1 MGGGTS
7 RRRLVPSHNSHLRD
21 LPRRLKAASRRPRR
35 LAACEWWT
43 GRPGGGTL
51 SSDAPGELVA
61 QPRLCSRL
69 DRLETSGA
77 SPHRREAEPRAP
89 ASGASRVL
97 ESARRAASTAPGES
111 AHRRGATLRTH
122 QRRAGDRR
130 PPTADRC
137 ASRCRYGD
145 SGCVRPQLGACSGLG
160 QQRADQPGEA
170 AVGVPKQHPVRL
182 QAASG
187 ASRAGIPALLSVLA
201 ETQPL
206 DLHG

>member
-97 ESARRAASTAPGES
+97 ESARRASSTAPGES
-111 AHRRGATLRTH
+111 AHRRGATLRTTNGGL
-122 QRRAGDRR
+122 A
-130 PPTADRC
+130 TAARC

-145 SGCVRPQLGACSGLG
+145 NGCVRPQLGACSGRAV
-160 QQRADQPGEA
+160 QQRDQPGEA

-187 ASRAGIPALLSVLA
+187 ASRAGIPALLSVVA

>member
-69 DRLETSGA
+69 DRLRRPARHLTAARLRPG
-77 SPHRREAEPRAP
+77 HRRQEQAGCSSQPVERLPPRP
-89 ASGASRVL
+89 ASQP
-97 ESARRAASTAPGES
+97 TAVKPRCG
-111 AHRRGATLRTH
+111 
-122 QRRAGDRR
+122 
-130 PPTADRC
+130 PPTA
-137 ASRCRYGD
+137 GW
-145 SGCVRPQLGACSGLG
+145 RPPPGARVAVGTATTGAFARSSEPAPVWAV
-160 QQRADQPGEA
+160 QQRDQPGEA

-182 QAASG
+182 QAGSG

>member
-89 ASGASRVL
+89 ASGVSRVL

-130 PPTADRC
+130 PPTGARVAVGTATAGAFARSSEPAPVS
-137 ASRCRYGD
+137 AS
-145 SGCVRPQLGACSGLG
+145 SAPTS
-160 QQRADQPGEA
+160 PGEA